1 MLPSAPSL
9 PPPAPQTASSQE
21 SNEKSRGRGVSP
33 PSLPHERRRD
43 RRREEGALPQG
54 LTQLQNYS
62 WRRLAE
68 LRVGGGA
75 GTGPAA
81 SGPGRRR
88 RHRPCPAP
96 RSGPLQAPGAT
107 GSHSPAPG
115 AQTPASL
122 DRVRGGLKADNTD
135 SEAHLPKLRSLSPV
149 LPLSRSMQVAQL
161 LKNGFLISE
170 NGNRIA
176 TLPRAIA
183 RLTAANAG
191 RCLAQN
197 VLLFQE
203 T

>member
-1 MLPSAPSL
+1 M
-9 PPPAPQTASSQE
+9 
-21 SNEKSRGRGVSP
+21 
-33 PSLPHERRRD
+33 
-43 RRREEGALPQG
+43 
-54 LTQLQNYS
+54 
-62 WRRLAE
+62 
-68 LRVGGGA
+68 
-75 GTGPAA
+75 
-81 SGPGRRR
+81 
-88 RHRPCPAP
+88 
-96 RSGPLQAPGAT
+96 
-107 GSHSPAPG
+107 
-115 AQTPASL
+115 
-122 DRVRGGLKADNTD
+122 KADNTD